1 MTKTPR
7 SKVRYL
13 HFREPK
19 HFLLFNFY
27 LTLHLAGK
35 KILITRAAHQ
45 ADEFAQLVV
54 RDGGTAVLFPTIEI
68 LPPVSWDDC
77 DRAIDALYMYD
88 GLIFTSANGVH
99 GFMDRLK
106 ELRILPETLKS
117 KMISV
122 VGERTKLAV
131 GEYGLSVSL
140 MPDRFTSADLAK
152 ALDRQDLT
160 GKAFLFPRGNLGKDI
175 LQDNLK
181 LLGAN
186 VDSVIVY
193 QTTKPRDEKT
203 HEARESLLSG
213 SIDVAT
219 FTSPSTF
226 QNFTALFTTNE
237 LQAIFS
243 RTAIAV
249 IGPATAQAVM
259 EDGFEAD
266 IVAKES
272 TVESLVDAIGHF
284 INAKFPP

>member
-1 MTKTPR
+1 
-7 SKVRYL
+7 
-13 HFREPK
+13 
-19 HFLLFNFY
+19 
-27 LTLHLAGK
+27 
-35 KILITRAAHQ
+35 
-45 ADEFAQLVV
+45 
-54 RDGGTAVLFPTIEI
+54 
-68 LPPVSWDDC
+68 
-77 DRAIDALYMYD
+77 MYD